1 MLQKFKPEKIKN
13 IKIANKKIFQ
23 RALKI
28 TWLQFASRTQTH
40 GMKYIVDPNGNYF
53 TKLIWV
59 AIVIGAFIAANAM
72 VGTFWTRYKSNPTR
86 MNVQSN
92 HEPSILLPFPG
103 ITLCSTARI
112 SEIKSRDFVETL

>member
-1 MLQKFKPEKIKN
+1 MLQKFKPEIKKSKKIN
-13 IKIANKKIFQ
+13 NKKCFQ

-59 AIVIGAFIAANAM
+59 GIVIGAFIAANAM

-92 HEPSILLPFPG
+92 HEPSQLLPFPG
-103 ITLCSTARI
+103 ITLCSSTRI
-112 SEIKSRDFVETL
+112 SETKSREFVNTL